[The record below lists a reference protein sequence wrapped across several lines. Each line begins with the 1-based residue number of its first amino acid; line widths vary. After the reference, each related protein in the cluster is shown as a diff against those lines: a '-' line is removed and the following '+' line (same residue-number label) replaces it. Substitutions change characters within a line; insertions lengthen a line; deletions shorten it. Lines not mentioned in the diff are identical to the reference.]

1 MDSED
6 DTFLYRSLLGGRV
19 IMGLVYGCA
28 RVSSLELLE
37 KNGLNKVGV
46 WYVVRSSFSVLIGK

>member
-6 DTFLYRSLLGGRV
+6 DTFLYRSLLGGLV

-28 RVSSLELLE
+28 SVSSLELLE
-37 KNGLNKVGV
+37 KNGLNIVGV
-46 WYVVRSSFSVLIGK
+46 W